1 MKLLIEIL
9 LNISGWNIMSN
20 YKMGYTLI
28 ETILVIAIVFILGG
42 ITITL
47 SIESI
52 NDYNLSLSNCY
63 YEDKF
68 DNALLNIESLWKSSA
83 IVAIEINSS
92 FDDVYT
98 SEITGDNIVVK
109 FKEISG
115 NEKTKIIHLSNGKLM
130 LKTISSED
138 GKIKVGNNTII
149 DNINDFTVIKKGKL
163 IYYCISSEN
172 SGVRIRCI

>member
-1 MKLLIEIL
+1 
-9 LNISGWNIMSN
+9 MSKN
-20 YKMGYTLI
+20 KRGYTLI
-28 ETILVIAIVFILGG
+28 ESIVVIAIVFILGG
-42 ITITL
+42 ITIGL
-47 SIESI
+47 SFEGVK
-52 NDYNLSLSNCY
+52 DYYISLYNCY

-115 NEKTKIIHLSNGKLM
+115 NEKTKIIHLR
-130 LKTISSED
+130 SEEH
-138 GKIKVGNNTII
+138 T
-149 DNINDFTVIKKGKL
+149 
-163 IYYCISSEN
+163 SELQ
-172 SGVRIRCI
+172 SH

>member
-1 MKLLIEIL
+1 
-9 LNISGWNIMSN
+9 MSKN
-20 YKMGYTLI
+20 KRDYTLI
-28 ETILVIAIVFILGG
+28 ESIVVIAIVFILGG
-42 ITITL
+42 ITIGL
-47 SIESI
+47 SFEGVK
-52 NDYNLSLSNCY
+52 DYYISLYNCY

>member
-1 MKLLIEIL
+1 
-9 LNISGWNIMSN
+9 MSKN
-20 YKMGYTLI
+20 KRGYTLI
-28 ETILVIAIVFILGG
+28 ESIVVIAIVFILGG
-42 ITITL
+42 ITIGL
-47 SIESI
+47 SFEGVK
-52 NDYNLSLSNCY
+52 DYYISLYNCY

-98 SEITGDNIVVK
+98 SEITGD
-109 FKEISG
+109 

>member
-1 MKLLIEIL
+1 
-9 LNISGWNIMSN
+9 MSKN
-20 YKMGYTLI
+20 KRGYTLI
-28 ETILVIAIVFILGG
+28 ESIVVIAIVFILGG
-42 ITITL
+42 ITIGL
-47 SIESI
+47 SFEG
-52 NDYNLSLSNCY
+52 
-63 YEDKF
+63 
-68 DNALLNIESLWKSSA
+68 
-83 IVAIEINSS
+83 VAIEINSS

>member
-1 MKLLIEIL
+1 
-9 LNISGWNIMSN
+9 MSKN
-20 YKMGYTLI
+20 KRGYTLI
-28 ETILVIAIVFILGG
+28 ESIVVIAIVFILGG
-42 ITITL
+42 ITIGL
-47 SIESI
+47 SFEGVK
-52 NDYNLSLSNCY
+52 DYYISLYNCY

-68 DNALLNIESLWKSSA
+68 DNALLNIESLWKSAA